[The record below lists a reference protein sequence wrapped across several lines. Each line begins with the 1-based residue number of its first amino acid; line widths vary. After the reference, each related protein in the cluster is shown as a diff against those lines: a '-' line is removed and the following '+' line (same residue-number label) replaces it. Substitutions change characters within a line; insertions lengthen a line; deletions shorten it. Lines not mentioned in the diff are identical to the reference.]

1 MKKIIFVSCL
11 ALLTMSLPAAADQ
24 AADTKAC
31 SAEAAKKALKGDK
44 RTAFVKNCLAAKA
57 KAKPDAAAAPEVKT
71 PKPAGAAAKP
81 EAAATPPAPTAAAA
95 DGKARQR
102 CEDLARQSN
111 VSPGKKN
118 EFMSKCMAG

>member
-1 MKKIIFVSCL
+1 MKKIIVVSCL
-11 ALLTMSLPAAADQ
+11 ALLTMSVPAAAEQ
-24 AADTKAC
+24 VADTKAC
-31 SAEAAKKALKGDK
+31 TAEAAKKALKGDK

-57 KAKPDAAAAPEVKT
+57 KPKSDAAGAAPGPKPAKPDS
-71 PKPAGAAAKP
+71 
-81 EAAATPPAPTAAAA
+81 AATPPAPSATAV

-111 VSPGKKN
+111 VSPAKKN